1 MHYIPPFHK
10 KMLAMVKI
18 FNLYSGV
25 LLARSSAIVFKAK
38 HLKTYVESR
47 VKVIFVSEY
56 TMKYTSKLYEYTMK
70 YTSKL
75 M

>member
-10 KMLAMVKI
+10 KMLAMI
-18 FNLYSGV
+18 RILNLYSGV

-47 VKVIFVSEY
+47 
-56 TMKYTSKLYEYTMK
+56 
-70 YTSKL
+70 
-75 M
+75 